1 MPGWFVLTVDKY
13 NRTATTKATNA
24 AQRIYLE
31 DTFCLVS
38 NALNYTGRKRYYF
51 ADRAPDVS
59 ADVLGAEFKAWL
71 DAEVVKKTYIFAP
84 TAAMTAAAPPPP
96 PAVVVHVHASE
107 PVIPPHVEADTRREA
122 LIMQIAL
129 ERERTE
135 EARRQTLMEQALIE
149 RDRANR
155 EAERA
160 QRELRAAQQDHHN
173 AMRAEMQRTRDEFA
187 AERMELQRMRVENH
201 QHYVQNNMYMAA
213 ARPPA
218 GRGAPPPRVRR
229 PPPPSFTEIL
239 SLRLAQAVQ
248 VAGRILV
255 GNGNAGLNQRQRL
268 LLDKHR
274 GAGPR

>member
-31 DTFCLVS
+31 DTFCLAS
-38 NALNYTGRKRYYF
+38 NALDYTGRKRYYV

-71 DAEVVKKTYIFAP
+71 DAEVVKNTYIFAP

-107 PVIPPHVEADTRREA
+107 PVIPPHVEADIRREA

-160 QRELRAAQQDHHN
+160 QRELRATQQDHHN

-229 PPPPSFTEIL
+229 PPPPFFTVIL
-239 SLRLAQAVQ
+239 SA
-248 VAGRILV
+248 LV
-255 GNGNAGLNQRQRL
+255 
-268 LLDKHR
+268 
-274 GAGPR
+274 

>member
-1 MPGWFVLTVDKY
+1 MIIKTLEETTAILFSQITMPGWFVLTVDKY

-31 DTFCLVS
+31 DT
-38 NALNYTGRKRYYF
+38 GRKRYYF

-71 DAEVVKKTYIFAP
+71 DAEVAKNSYIFAP
-84 TAAMTAAAPPPP
+84 TAAMAAAA

-107 PVIPPHVEADTRREA
+107 PVIPAHVEADIRREA
-122 LIMQIAL
+122 LMMQIAL

-173 AMRAEMQRTRDEFA
+173 AMRAEMQRTREEFA
-187 AERMELQRMRVENH
+187 AERLELQRMRVENH

-218 GRGAPPPRVRR
+218 G
-229 PPPPSFTEIL
+229 
-239 SLRLAQAVQ
+239 
-248 VAGRILV
+248 
-255 GNGNAGLNQRQRL
+255 
-268 LLDKHR
+268 
-274 GAGPR
+274 